1 MKGKQYFNLSAL
13 ALAIILVWSTC
24 HLVSLQKNESD
35 NIDTEVKHIIQT
47 YIRKHRDKKS
57 FTILTTAKIN
67 EDKYAP
73 NTILLIGPSYCG
85 LFGND
90 ETSIK
95 YSYPSL
101 FCSLEGCHKF
111 EESPADNLKD
121 RVEREYNYK
130 LYQEAFTE
138 KNKNKECD
146 CKINPRKQFM
156 SEAMAFQISSSNK
169 NARIISWR
177 VDTLLL
183 PREVKFNPSYK

>member
-73 NTILLIGPSYCG
+73 NTILG
-85 LFGND
+85 LMVKCTPERGHNALFF
-90 ETSIK
+90 I
-95 YSYPSL
+95 SL
-101 FCSLEGCHKF
+101 QVFIML
-111 EESPADNLKD
+111 
-121 RVEREYNYK
+121 
-130 LYQEAFTE
+130 
-138 KNKNKECD
+138 
-146 CKINPRKQFM
+146 
-156 SEAMAFQISSSNK
+156 
-169 NARIISWR
+169 
-177 VDTLLL
+177 
-183 PREVKFNPSYK
+183 